1 MKKFFVLLLSL
12 CLFVFVSAC
21 ADGQNIDSDKQDDKN
36 EQVEEGTGS
45 DNNEQVEEGTGSDN
59 NENQPV
65 KEKFVI
71 DLDLD
76 NYLTYLE
83 ISENVQQ
90 AFPALRVNGCLS
102 FALYDNV
109 SFTIKSIST
118 EKTETFYCNAA
129 ENGASQMGGSSK
141 VEIIQVS
148 GQVIYWM

>member
-21 ADGQNIDSDKQDDKN
+21 ADGQNIDSDKQDDK
-36 EQVEEGTGS
+36 
-45 DNNEQVEEGTGSDN
+45 NEQVEEGTGSDN

-129 ENGASQMGGSSK
+129 GNGASQMGGSSK

>member
-12 CLFVFVSAC
+12 CLFAFVSAC
-21 ADGQNIDSDKQDDKN
+21 ADGQNIDSDKQNDTND
-36 EQVEEGTGS
+36 Q
-45 DNNEQVEEGTGSDN
+45 NEQVEEGTGSDN

-83 ISENVQQ
+83 ISENSI
-90 AFPALRVNGCLS
+90 ASFPALRVNGCLS
-102 FALYDNV
+102 FALYENV
-109 SFTIKSIST
+109 SFTIKRGTT
-118 EKTETFYCNAA
+118 EETFYCNAA
-129 ENGASQMGGSSK
+129 GNGASQMDGGS
-141 VEIIQVS
+141 VEIIRVS

>member
-21 ADGQNIDSDKQDDKN
+21 ADGQNIDSDKQDDK
-36 EQVEEGTGS
+36 
-45 DNNEQVEEGTGSDN
+45 NEQVEEGTGSDN

-129 ENGASQMGGSSK
+129 GNGASQMGGGK
-141 VEIIQVS
+141 VEIIRVS

>member
-12 CLFVFVSAC
+12 CLFAFVSAC
-21 ADGQNIDSDKQDDKN
+21 SDGQNIDSDKQNDANDQN
-36 EQVEEGTGS
+36 EQVEEGTGF
-45 DNNEQVEEGTGSDN
+45 DN

-76 NYLTYLE
+76 NYLTYFE
-83 ISENVQQ
+83 ISENGL
-90 AFPALRVNGCLS
+90 PELSALRVNGCLS

-109 SFTIKSIST
+109 SFTIKSAST

-129 ENGASQMGGSSK
+129 GNGKSQMGGSSK